1 MRLSVAVCQS
11 WFVPLAIF
19 SVVVLVPWSVRGT
32 EDRGQVAVD
41 KTVPSSQGEIRIDLP
56 GLIRELEGIN
66 PEIKAARQRW
76 EAAKAVVPQVQT
88 LPDPR
93 LQFGYQRM
101 PMTEPLQGAMYGF
114 GQEIPFP
121 GKLSLKG
128 DIAQRD
134 AERLEQEY
142 NHHFE
147 CSPRSE
153 NMERLKPSTPGPAPD
168 DHFGHQL

>member
-1 MRLSVAVCQS
+1 MKRSPVHILSWVLSTLTLSVVGLTPLCVSDAQEIGGTTRSNTAAPMAPNDDRINLQS
-11 WFVPLAIF
+11 LI
-19 SVVVLVPWSVRGT
+19 
-32 EDRGQVAVD
+32 E
-41 KTVPSSQGEIRIDLP
+41 EISAR
-56 GLIRELEGIN
+56 N
-66 PEIKAARQRW
+66 PEIKAARERW

-101 PMTEPLQGAMYGF
+101 PMAEPLQGAMYGV

-134 AERLEQEY
+134 TERLEQEL
-142 NHHFE
+142 NAT
-147 CSPRSE
+147 
-153 NMERLKPSTPGPAPD
+153 RLRLIASLKEAYFNL
-168 DHFGHQL
+168 HYVHKEHQNR